1 MAAELRRAFSRG
13 SRSGMTAWDAGCSQH
28 GMLTA
33 WDGDSVG
40 CSRLS
45 WDVDAEPP
53 SWLAAPRAP
62 HLAAPLTLHG

>member
-45 WDVDAEPP
+45 WDTDPEPP
-53 SWLAAPRAP
+53 SWLAAP
-62 HLAAPLTLHG
+62 LTLHG